1 MAVSNSESSMKK
13 KIIFFLSPEVTGAER
28 VSVTMAKGLSKDEY
42 DVVYAIIG
50 NTFGSIISFI
60 PYGSTCY
67 LVPLL
72 SLDEFMKREHPQEVF
87 CSLIHLNGEV
97 LKSAQRVGGIKTILR
112 NNYKLSDVSEENLAI
127 AKECYPE
134 ADEVIAQTEEMKT
147 ELMTVC
153 DVKEKNIRVLDNP
166 VDEDY
171 INQCVNGVE
180 SPYPNDGKQH
190 FCWVG
195 RYDWIKGPD
204 ILVSY
209 FADKHKN
216 NKNISLYM
224 VGMIDANNPVYQSV
238 KCQIEELGLLQDV
251 HVVGFDNNPYRWI
264 KYSQGLI
271 MSSRSEASSN
281 VVKEAN
287 YLGIPVYLVNEI

>member
-1 MAVSNSESSMKK
+1 MKK

-28 VSVTMAKGLSKDEY
+28 VTVTMAKGISKEEY

-50 NTFGSIISFI
+50 NTFGGIISFI
-60 PYGSTCY
+60 PYGSIYY

-72 SLDEFMKREHPQEVF
+72 RLDEFMKREHPQEVF

-112 NNYKLSDVSEENLAI
+112 NNYKLSDVSEDKLAI

-153 DVKEKNIRVLDNP
+153 GVKEKKIRVIDNP

-171 INQCVNGVE
+171 INQCVHGVE
-180 SPYPNDGKQH
+180 SPYPNDGKLH

-209 FADKHKN
+209 FADKYKN
-216 NKNISLYM
+216 DKSISLYM
-224 VGMIDANNPVYQSV
+224 VGAIDKNNPVYQSV
-238 KCQIEELGLLQDV
+238 KCQIEKLGLLQDI
-251 HVVGFDNNPYRWI
+251 HVVGFDSNPYKWI
-264 KYSQGLI
+264 KFSQGLI